1 MSADSGSDWEIRS
14 AHVDDAA
21 EVDRLYEVCLRTG
34 ANGTDASALF
44 HDGRMLGDIFVGPY
58 LALEPEL
65 AWVIAPRG
73 GPAAGFVLG
82 AADTEEFERAA
93 ESLWWPAVRER
104 HALAAGAGEGAPPP
118 AEAAALAAIR
128 KPSLTPTAVTRD
140 YPAHLHI
147 DLLPEAQG
155 GGNGRRLLDTLLDAL
170 RTRRV
175 RGVHLGVGSGN
186 ATAIGFYRHLG
197 FEELSDEG
205 SFLRMGM
212 RLTPARST
220 TGEGNSDD

>member
-1 MSADSGSDWEIRS
+1 MSADPGTGWEIRP
-14 AHVDDAA
+14 ARVDDAV

-34 ANGTDASALF
+34 ANGEDASALF

-82 AADTEEFERAA
+82 AADTEDFERTA
-93 ESLWWPAVRER
+93 ESVWWPLVRER
-104 HALAAGAGEGAPPP
+104 HGTAADVGESTPLP

-128 KPSLTPTAVTRD
+128 KPPVTPVSVTRD

-155 GGNGRRLLDTLLDAL
+155 GGNGRRMIDTLLGAL
-170 RTRRV
+170 RARKV
-175 RGVHLGVGSGN
+175 RGVHLGVGAGN
-186 ATAIGFYRHLG
+186 TAAIGFYRHLG
-197 FEELSDEG
+197 FDELSDEG
-205 SFLRMGM
+205 TFLRMGM

-220 TGEGNSDD
+220 TRERPSDD